1 MQFRKNTRRWLIAG
15 ALITLAV
22 AAGAVFGG
30 PGNGV
35 AAGQV
40 APSNQSPPVVTGTP
54 EEGMTLT
61 TSNGTWNGTTPF
73 TYVYQWRRCDS
84 TGGSCSSISGSNSS
98 TYVLKPVDVGNTI
111 RARVTARNGQGS
123 AQSSSVPT
131 AVIKAK
137 TPATTNGCPTSGTG
151 TLDIKDATPPARLLI
166 DGQQISPS
174 VVTRSTQDITVRF
187 HVSACGGRPV
197 QGALLYATAVP
208 FSQFT
213 IPPEATTG
221 ADGWASLTMH
231 QDRFFPASSRQQLLV
246 MQARARKATDPV
258 LAGISTQR
266 LVSFPVKL

>member
-1 MQFRKNTRRWLIAG
+1 MLRNEHARRWLTAG
-15 ALITLAV
+15 ALAAV
-22 AAGAVFGG
+22 ALAIGAVFGG
-30 PGNGV
+30 AGNGV
-35 AAGQV
+35 AAGQA
-40 APSNQSPPVVTGTP
+40 APSNQSPPTISGTP
-54 EEGMTLT
+54 DEGMTLT
-61 TSNGTWNGTTPF
+61 SSTGNWNGTTPI
-73 TYVYQWRRCDS
+73 TYAYQWRRCDN
-84 TGGSCSSISGSNSS
+84 TGGSCSSISGAHAS
-98 TYVLKPVDVGNTI
+98 TYVLKSADVGNTI
-111 RARVTARNGQGS
+111 RSRVTARNGQGS
-123 AQSSSVPT
+123 AQSTTVPT
-131 AVIKAK
+131 AVVKQG
-137 TPATTNGCPTSGTG
+137 PQPTTNGCPTSGTG

-174 VVTRSTQDITVRF
+174 VVSRSTQDITVRF

-221 ADGWASLTMH
+221 SDGWASLTMH